1 MLKYLVPYFSFL
13 ICLFVI
19 DMIWL
24 LGIAKNLYRAEMGS
38 LMSPNPN
45 LLAALGFYLLYGLGA
60 SIFVIQPALQ
70 KQLWLDA
77 LIYGALFGLFCYMT
91 YNLTN
96 LAVIRDFPSK
106 LAIIDIVWGS
116 FLTAVCS
123 VFAYGVSK
131 AVLDW
136 SNTK

>member
-13 ICLFVI
+13 ICLLVV

-45 LLAALGFYLLYGLGA
+45 LLAALGFYLLYALGA
-60 SIFVIQPALQ
+60 NIFVIQPALQ

-77 LIYGALFGLFCYMT
+77 VLYGALFGLFCYMT

-106 LAIIDIVWGS
+106 LAIIDMIWGS

-123 VFAYGVSK
+123 VFAY
-131 AVLDW
+131 ALAQWANNW
-136 SNTK
+136 SAN

>member
-13 ICLFVI
+13 ICLLVI

-45 LLAALGFYLLYGLGA
+45 LLAALGFYLIYALGA

-70 KQLWLDA
+70 KQLWLDEIGRA
-77 LIYGALFGLFCYMT
+77 H
-91 YNLTN
+91 
-96 LAVIRDFPSK
+96 V
-106 LAIIDIVWGS
+106 
-116 FLTAVCS
+116 
-123 VFAYGVSK
+123 
-131 AVLDW
+131 
-136 SNTK
+136 

>member
-13 ICLFVI
+13 ICLLVI

-45 LLAALGFYLLYGLGA
+45 LLAALGFYLIYALGA

-123 VFAYGVSK
+123 VFAY
-131 AVLDW
+131 ALAQWANNW
-136 SNTK
+136 STN

>member
-1 MLKYLVPYFSFL
+1 
-13 ICLFVI
+13 
-19 DMIWL
+19 MIWL
-24 LGIAKNLYRAEMGS
+24 LGIAKNLYRTEMGS

-45 LLAALGFYLLYGLGA
+45 LLAALGFYLLYALGA
-60 SIFVIQPALQ
+60 NIFVIQPALQ

-77 LIYGALFGLFCYMT
+77 VLYGALFGLFCYMT

-106 LAIIDIVWGS
+106 LAIIDMVWGS

-123 VFAYGVSK
+123 VFAY
-131 AVLDW
+131 ALAQWANNW
-136 SNTK
+136 SAN

>member
-13 ICLFVI
+13 ICLLVV

-45 LLAALGFYLLYGLGA
+45 LLAALGFYLLYALGA

-106 LAIIDIVWGS
+106 LAIIDMVWGS

-123 VFAYGVSK
+123 VFAY
-131 AVLDW
+131 ALAQWANNW
-136 SNTK
+136 SAN

>member
-13 ICLFVI
+13 ICLLVV

-45 LLAALGFYLLYGLGA
+45 LLAALGFYLLYALGA
-60 SIFVIQPALQ
+60 NIFVIQPALQ

-77 LIYGALFGLFCYMT
+77 VLYGALFGLFCYMT

-106 LAIIDIVWGS
+106 LAIIDMVWGS
-116 FLTAVCS
+116 FLTAACS
-123 VFAYGVSK
+123 VFAY
-131 AVLDW
+131 ALAQWANNW
-136 SNTK
+136 SAN